1 MNQKTAMEVLK
12 TGRNV
17 FLTGS
22 AGTGKT
28 FLLNKYIEYLRNRKI
43 NPVVLAPTGIAA
55 SHINGMTIHSFFGLG
70 VKEKVNDGLIKF
82 LIKQKFIKN
91 RLNQLEV
98 LIIDEVSMISP
109 DLFETIDRILRK
121 FKNSSQPFGGV
132 QVVLSGDFFQLP
144 PISKS
149 LREEKFIWQTL
160 LWSLADFKICYLKE
174 KFRHADSDLV
184 NILDEIRSGTV
195 SSETRELFE
204 SCYQREFSDGLK
216 VTRLYTHNAD
226 VDRINDEELNRL
238 EGEAVCFDS
247 ESEGAKKHRERIFK
261 TSLVTPELKLKIG
274 ALVIF
279 VKNNYEKGY
288 INGTLGKVVDFDSY
302 GGEPVIKIFS
312 GRKILAKRERW
323 EVENDKNEVVATVRQ
338 IPLRLAWALTVHKSQ
353 GMTLDGAEIDLS
365 KTFEIGQG
373 YVALSRIRSIQGL
386 RLLGIN
392 DIALMVDRM
401 VLENDKKFQKDS
413 DLIRRKLESFSEKEK
428 NQMFQEF
435 ILSKGGV
442 VDEEEIAEQK
452 KELKKEAKSN
462 LSAGGK
468 KIKPSASWR
477 KEPTIEITKKL
488 VEEGKILKEIIKE
501 RGLAEDTIIKHLDEI
516 RKKYPQTDFSKLKP
530 KEKIVQSVKK
540 AVKEI
545 KKRKNRE
552 DFLINGKV
560 KLRAIFEYLEEKI
573 SYQEIKMALILG
585 KVDY

>member
-1 MNQKTAMEVLK
+1 MKQTTAMEILK

-28 FLLNKYIEYLRNRKI
+28 YLLNQYIEYLRNRKI
-43 NPVVLAPTGIAA
+43 TPVVLAPTGIAA

-121 FKNSSQPFGGV
+121 FKKSERPFGGV

-144 PISKS
+144 PISKG
-149 LREEKFIWQTL
+149 LREERFIWQTF
-160 LWSLADFKICYLKE
+160 LWDSADFKICYLEE
-174 KFRHADSDLV
+174 KFRHDDSDLIR
-184 NILDEIRSGTV
+184 ILDEIRSGAV
-195 SSETRELFE
+195 SSEAMELFE
-204 SCYQREFSDGLK
+204 NCYQREFSDGLK
-216 VTRLYTHNAD
+216 VTRLYTHNVD
-226 VDRINDEELNRL
+226 VDRINEEELNRL
-238 EGEAVCFDS
+238 EGKTVCFDS
-247 ESEGAKKHRERIFK
+247 ESDGAKKHRERIFK

-288 INGTLGKVVDFDSY
+288 INGTLGKVIGFDSY
-302 GGEPVIKIFS
+302 GNEPIVKIFS

-373 YVALSRIRSIQGL
+373 YVALSRVRSIRGL
-386 RLLGIN
+386 KLLGLN
-392 DIALMVDRM
+392 DIALMVDKL
-401 VLENDKKFQKDS
+401 VLENDKKIQKDS
-413 DLIRRKLESFSEKEK
+413 NLIRRKVESFSEEEK
-428 NQMFQEF
+428 NKMFQEF
-435 ILSKGGV
+435 VLSKGGV
-442 VDEEEIAEQK
+442 VDEEEIEEQK
-452 KELKKEAKSN
+452 KELKKEAKN
-462 LSAGGK
+462 KFK
-468 KIKPSASWR
+468 KPKLQ
-477 KEPTIEITKKL
+477 KESTIEITKKF
-488 VEEGKILKEIIKE
+488 VEEGKNLKEIIKE
-501 RGLAEDTIIKHLDEI
+501 RGFAEDTIIKHLDEI
-516 RKKYPQTDFSKLKP
+516 KKKYPKTDFSKLKP
-530 KEKIVQSVKK
+530 EEKTIQSVKK

-560 KLRAIFEYLEEKI
+560 KLRVIFEYLEEKI
-573 SYQEIKMALILG
+573 SYQEIKLALILG
-585 KVDY
+585 KVGY

>member
-28 FLLNKYIEYLRNRKI
+28 YLLNQYIEYLRNRKI

-82 LIKQKFIKN
+82 LIKQKFIQN
-91 RLNQLEV
+91 RLSQLEV

-109 DLFETIDRILRK
+109 DLFEAIDRILRK
-121 FKNSSQPFGGV
+121 FKKSSQPFGGV

-144 PISKS
+144 PISKN

-160 LWSLADFKICYLKE
+160 LWGSADFKICYLKE
-174 KFRHADSDLV
+174 KFRHDDSDLV
-184 NILDEIRSGTV
+184 NILDEIRSGAV

-204 SCYQREFSDGLK
+204 SCYQREFSNGLK

-226 VDRINDEELNRL
+226 VDRINEEELNRL
-238 EGEAVCFDS
+238 EGEEFCFDS
-247 ESEGAKKHRERIFK
+247 ENEGPKKHRERIFK
-261 TSLVTPELKLKIG
+261 TSLVASELKLKVG

-288 INGTLGKVVDFDSY
+288 INGTLGKVVGFDDY
-302 GGEPVIKIFS
+302 GNEPIVKIFS

-373 YVALSRIRSIQGL
+373 YVALSRIRSIEGL

-392 DIALMVDRM
+392 DIALMVDKM

-413 DLIRRKLESFSEKEK
+413 DLIRRKLESFSEEEK
-428 NQMFQEF
+428 NKMFQEF
-435 ILSKGGV
+435 ILAKGGV

-452 KELKKEAKSN
+452 RELKKEAKI
-462 LSAGGK
+462 GK
-468 KIKPSASWR
+468 KIKPK

-488 VEEGKILKEIIKE
+488 VEEGKNLKEIMKE

-516 RKKYPQTDFSKLKP
+516 RKKYPKTNFSQLKP
-530 KEKIVQSVKK
+530 EEKIVQSVKK

-545 KKRKNRE
+545 KNRKNRE

-573 SYQEIKMALILG
+573 SYQEIKLALILG